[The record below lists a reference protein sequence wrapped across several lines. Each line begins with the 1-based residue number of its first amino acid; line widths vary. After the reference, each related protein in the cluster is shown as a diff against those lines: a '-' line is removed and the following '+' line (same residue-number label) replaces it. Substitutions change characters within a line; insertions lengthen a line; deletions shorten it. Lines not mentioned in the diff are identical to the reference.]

1 MQRATALLILL
12 LTAISL
18 PAQEKSDGPT
28 NEKAQKTYKQA
39 QDYLHQRMKASAL
52 DAFRRADK
60 QDDGHCIA
68 CQRNMIKYGIEDIR
82 HFESAKLDFLRQFS

>member
-12 LTAISL
+12 FTSIFL

-39 QDYLHQRMKASAL
+39 QEYLRQRMKDPLSTPSRKPTSRTTATAL
-52 DAFRRADK
+52 PANAT
-60 QDDGHCIA
+60 
-68 CQRNMIKYGIEDIR
+68 
-82 HFESAKLDFLRQFS
+82 